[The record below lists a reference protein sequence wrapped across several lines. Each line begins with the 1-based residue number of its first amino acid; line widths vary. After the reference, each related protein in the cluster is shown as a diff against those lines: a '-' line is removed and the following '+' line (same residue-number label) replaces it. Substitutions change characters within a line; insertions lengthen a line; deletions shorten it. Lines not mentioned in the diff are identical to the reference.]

1 MPSTSLRNLKKTKI
15 KKLIGLA
22 YWIFAKALSDFNL
35 FTGLAKW
42 SLQDYPLLRLIQTRS
57 LSNMTVAIEI

>member
-42 SLQDYPLLRLIQTRS
+42 S
-57 LSNMTVAIEI
+57 